1 MRFSIHSECSQVRKS
16 LWDYAGGGL
25 NDSERKSI
33 AVHITT
39 CDKCAEELAGYS
51 AARNLITNYRS
62 VSPPESRLGWRDLE
76 RKLTAQPARTSMGSL
91 LGLRFSLGA
100 GVLAATAAV
109 LFFTAQ
115 NSKLPNHQGLI
126 NQGQAQ
132 VAVPDTLKMDGAP
145 NGAESAEH
153 SMALAKETNRG
164 PSAPGIKHNAPS
176 YLIATSRRSKA
187 PHAILAHNVKL
198 TPSAS
203 EEDQDGTRVAMNDY
217 VLASASNGSDED
229 QSRRYVIDLVASA
242 SATEV
247 AEEAHPW

>member
-1 MRFSIHSECSQVRKS
+1 MRFSIYNECSEVRKS

-25 NDSERKSI
+25 SDSERKSI
-33 AVHITT
+33 AAHITT

-51 AARNLITNYRS
+51 VARNLITNYRS
-62 VSPPESRLGWRDLE
+62 VSQPESRLGWRDLE
-76 RKLTAQPARTSMGSL
+76 HKLTAQPARTSVWSIS
-91 LGLRFSLGA
+91 GLRFGLGA

-115 NSKLPNHQGLI
+115 NSRLPNHQALI
-126 NQGQAQ
+126 NQGQAK
-132 VAVPDTLKMDGAP
+132 VAVPDTLKADGVPSGTEA
-145 NGAESAEH
+145 SDR
-153 SMALAKETNRG
+153 SLAKESDHG
-164 PSAPGIKHNAPS
+164 PTVPGIKYATPS
-176 YLIATSRRSKA
+176 YLVTSARRSKA
-187 PHAILAHNVKL
+187 PHPALAHNVKSA
-198 TPSAS
+198 PSATD
-203 EEDQDGTRVAMNDY
+203 EDQDGTRVAMNDY